1 MAKKAAAKTPAK
13 STKKVDAGVP
23 FEKALDRLEELVEV
37 MEGEQLPLEE
47 LISNYEEGNELLQH
61 CQALIDS
68 ARQRIEVVQI
78 NSVSE
83 TENKLA
89 TESPKGD
96 TQPSEAAPSDDI
108 RLF

>member
-1 MAKKAAAKTPAK
+1 MAKKAPSKI
-13 STKKVDAGVP
+13 P
-23 FEKALDRLEELVEV
+23 FEKALERLEELVDV

-68 ARQRIEVVQI
+68 ARKRIEVVQL
-78 NSVSE
+78 NSVTE

-89 TESPKGD
+89 TKSPKGD